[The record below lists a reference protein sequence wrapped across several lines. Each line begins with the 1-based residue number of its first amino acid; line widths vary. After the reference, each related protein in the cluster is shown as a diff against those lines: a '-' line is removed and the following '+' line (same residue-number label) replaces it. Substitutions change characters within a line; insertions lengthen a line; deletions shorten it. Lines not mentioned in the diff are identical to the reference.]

1 MKIDKQSMVLL
12 CNKKQD
18 EGLNIYLICDQR
30 MDIIFTSIS

>member
-12 CNKKQD
+12 YNKKQD
-18 EGLNIYLICDQR
+18 EGLNIYLICDLC